1 MTTATDAKNKEKI
14 IDAAMNCKRIVAVN
28 PQVKEPPGIM
38 PNPRTVLV
46 QEGEMMCAFYIEY
59 KMPMFLI
66 MLVYFSVR
74 ELEILA
80 RVKIILLCIVALLIL
95 LLFLI

>member
-1 MTTATDAKNKEKI
+1 
-14 IDAAMNCKRIVAVN
+14 
-28 PQVKEPPGIM
+28 
-38 PNPRTVLV
+38 
-46 QEGEMMCAFYIEY
+46 
-59 KMPMFLI
+59 MPMFLI